1 MKLEVLYNKMLI
13 INSWIGRT
21 GNNILQ
27 LVRAIH
33 YAYLNNHNIIIFN
46 NHNLLNS
53 NRINLQ
59 NIENI
64 HQSKIIDQF
73 FYLKKYN
80 IEDPEPH
87 LMKKYFQK
95 YIKPIFKIKQ
105 DESNII
111 NDDKIIYI
119 HFRGGDIFSNNPHKA
134 YVQPPLSYYKN
145 IINNYDNT
153 ILVCEDKKNP
163 CINELLKQEKT
174 QYISNTLEK
183 DLSILSNAS
192 NLVIGFG
199 TFGFLLYLMN
209 SKLKNLYIP
218 DFFVNE
224 LPKGSWGNDLKLHII
239 ELPDYIKV
247 GDWKFNTEQ
256 RKLML
261 EY

>member
-1 MKLEVLYNKMLI
+1 MLI
-13 INSWIGRT
+13 IDHWTGRT

-27 LVRAIH
+27 IVRALH
-33 YAYLNNHNIIIFN
+33 YATLNHHNVISFN
-46 NHNLLNS
+46 EHPLLIH
-53 NRINLQ
+53 NRIVLTSNEKTEQ
-59 NIENI
+59 TKPVVDTFFNI
-64 HQSKIIDQF
+64 
-73 FYLKKYN
+73 KKYN

-163 CINELLKQEKT
+163 CINEILKQEKT

-209 SKLKNLYIP
+209 PKLKDLYVP

-224 LPKGSWGNDLKLHII
+224 LPKGSWGNDIELHII
-239 ELPDYIKV
+239 ELPHYIKV
-247 GDWKFNTEQ
+247 GEWKNNTEQ